1 MNRPDAKG
9 KIEKRVAYFGEKTM
23 PVLQA
28 AHIRPFSEQGPNKP
42 QNGLLLRADVHILFD
57 KGYITVTPELHV
69 EVSKKIKEEYENGR
83 DYYKYHGAQLVNL
96 PQTEMVRPS
105 REFLEWHNAKL
116 FRG

>member
-1 MNRPDAKG
+1 
-9 KIEKRVAYFGEKTM
+9 M

-57 KGYITVTPELHV
+57 AGYITVTPDLHV

-83 DYYKYHGAQLVNL
+83 DYYKYNGERLVNVPGSEL
-96 PQTEMVRPS
+96 IRPS
-105 REFLEWHNAKL
+105 KEFLEWHNERVYK
-116 FRG
+116 G

>member
-57 KGYITVTPELHV
+57 KGYITVTPDLHV

-83 DYYKYHGAQLVNL
+83 DYYKYHGAQLANL

-105 REFLEWHNAKL
+105 REFLEWHNDRVFKA
-116 FRG
+116 